1 MLLLCLLL
9 GWLLRQGGV
18 MDARSAQALNR
29 VAIWVAL
36 PALTL
41 HQLHRVEFTPEL
53 FLLAALP
60 WGIFAIT
67 WLVVRQAARFFSWNT
82 QTEGALLLT
91 VGLGNTSFVGF
102 PLLELLYGKEAIP
115 FGVVIDQP
123 GTFLVLS
130 TLGVVAAKLLSEKV
144 QHAQMAGLRRPS
156 PPRFQDLFL
165 RVVKFPPFI
174 ATVLALALRSWTFPE
189 PLDVFLE
196 RLGNLLAPL
205 ALLSVGLTLNLDPK
219 ELRAHRAP
227 LAFGL
232 GLRLFA
238 FPALTALLYSHWLST
253 SSLPFHVAVCEA
265 AMAPMITSSLL
276 AQDSEL
282 NAPLASLMLGLG
294 IVLSFLSVPAWSA
307 MLGFFW
313 PI

>member
-1 MLLLCLLL
+1 MLLLCLLF
-9 GWLLRQGGV
+9 GWLLRQGGLL
-18 MDARSAQALNR
+18 DTRSARVLNR
-29 VAIWVAL
+29 VAIWIAL

-41 HQLHRVEFTPEL
+41 HQLHQVEFTPDL
-53 FLLAALP
+53 LLLAALP

-67 WLVVRQAARFFSWNT
+67 WLIVRHSAQFFSWNT

-130 TLGVVAAKLLSEKV
+130 TLGVVTANLLSEKV
-144 QHAQMAGLRRPS
+144 QNEQLAGSRSPS

-165 RVVKFPPFI
+165 RVVKFPPFV
-174 ATVLALALRSWTFPE
+174 ATVLALALRSWAFPE
-189 PLDVFLE
+189 AFELFLE

-219 ELRAHRAP
+219 QLRAHRAP

-232 GLRLFA
+232 GLKLVA
-238 FPALTALLYSHWLST
+238 FPALTALIYSHWLST

-276 AQDSEL
+276 AQESEL

>member
-1 MLLLCLLL
+1 MLLVCLLL

-41 HQLHRVEFTPEL
+41 SQLHRVEFTPEL

-60 WGIFAIT
+60 WGIFALT
-67 WLVVRQAARFFSWNT
+67 WLIVRQSARFFSWST
-82 QTEGALLLT
+82 PTEGALLLT

-102 PLLELLYGKEAIP
+102 PLLELLYGKDAIP

-130 TLGVVAAKLLSEKV
+130 TLGVISAKLLSEKV
-144 QHAQMAGLRRPS
+144 QLERMAGHHHPT

-174 ATVLALALRSWTFPE
+174 ATILALALRSWTFPE
-189 PLDVFLE
+189 PLEVFLE

-205 ALLSVGLTLNLDPK
+205 ALLSVGLTLNLHPK
-219 ELRAHRAP
+219 DLRAYRAP

-232 GLRLFA
+232 GLRLVA
-238 FPALTALLYSHWLST
+238 FPALTALLYSQFLST